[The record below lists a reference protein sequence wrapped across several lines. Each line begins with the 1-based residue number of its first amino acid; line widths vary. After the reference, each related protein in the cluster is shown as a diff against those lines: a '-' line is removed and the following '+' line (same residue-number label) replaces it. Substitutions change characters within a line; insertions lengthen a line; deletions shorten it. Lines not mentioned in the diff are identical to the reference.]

1 VVLEVVELDLLIHDS
16 AVQIVVIMVAEL
28 HTEPLML
35 PSHCSQLVVQEQAA
49 AVQLHLLW
57 DDYTSQGVV
66 MVAELHTEPLMLPS
80 HCYPLVVQEQLH
92 YAGATLVAEQPKM
105 DHQIGLPPP
114 GEEEMAEEGVVHYYY
129 GQQNV
134 HGARM
139 ETSSVNAPYAAV
151 HALGLDLARVF
162 EEDP

>member
-1 VVLEVVELDLLIHDS
+1 MGPTADVVLEVVELDLLMHDS
-16 AVQIVVIMVAEL
+16 AVQVVVI
-28 HTEPLML
+28 
-35 PSHCSQLVVQEQAA
+35 
-49 AVQLHLLW
+49 
-57 DDYTSQGVV
+57 

-92 YAGATLVAEQPKM
+92 YAEATLVVAEQPKM

-114 GEEEMAEEGVVHYYY
+114 GEVEMAEEGVVHYYY

-134 HGARM
+134 HGTQM
-139 ETSSVNAPYAAV
+139 ETSSVNALYAAV

-162 EEDP
+162 EENP

>member
-1 VVLEVVELDLLIHDS
+1 
-16 AVQIVVIMVAEL
+16 MVAEL
-28 HTEPLML
+28 HTEP
-35 PSHCSQLVVQEQAA
+35 S
-49 AVQLHLLW
+49 
-57 DDYTSQGVV
+57 
-66 MVAELHTEPLMLPS
+66 MLPS

-92 YAGATLVAEQPKM
+92 YAEATLVVAEQPKM

-114 GEEEMAEEGVVHYYY
+114 GEVEMAEEGVVHYYY

-134 HGARM
+134 HGAQM

-151 HALGLDLARVF
+151 HAHGLDLARVF